1 MIAMAPANETAPSR
15 SDLRFA
21 ALVVCTGILIGLR
34 YHLALWTFDAHGFSE
49 LSDRLP
55 YWDFTNLWAGGR
67 MALDGHVAFLF
78 DVDSYRAALRRM
90 FSPDLPNQEWSYP
103 PSILVF
109 GTPLALLPILP
120 AYLAWTFAT
129 ILCLWLAVRPLRLGA
144 AAELAVLV
152 CPAVFINA
160 IFGQN
165 GALTTALL
173 ISGLVAAPKQPILA
187 GFLFGLLTVKPHLG
201 ILVPFCLLASGNWR
215 AIAAAAVSS
224 AALFAVTGAWFGFD
238 VWRLFWTETRPLM
251 TAILEAPYPQPY
263 QSNAATMFFLARSCG
278 SGLATAYA
286 MQAVATI
293 AAISA
298 AIWIWL
304 PRRQV
309 EHRERVVLTA
319 VLATLA
325 TPYGY
330 SYDTI
335 GLAVAV
341 AYLFA
346 TRSTM
351 PRILLTL
358 VWLYP
363 TVAHLINN
371 AGLGIGVLVPLCL
384 SAWMLADIR
393 RRERDILGS
402 GVSGSGML

>member
-1 MIAMAPANETAPSR
+1 MIAMAPANETAHSR

-55 YWDFTNLWAGGR
+55 YWDFTNLWAGSR

-109 GTPLALLPILP
+109 GAPLALLPIFP
-120 AYLAWTFAT
+120 AYFVWTFGT
-129 ILCLWLAVRPLRLGA
+129 IVCLWLAVRPLKLGA
-144 AAELAVLV
+144 AAELAILV

-173 ISGLVAAPKQPILA
+173 IGGLVATPKRPILA

-224 AALFAVTGAWFGFD
+224 AALFVVTGAWLGFD
-238 VWRLFWTETRPLM
+238 IWRLFWTETRPLM
-251 TAILEAPYPQPY
+251 AAILEAPYPQPY
-263 QSNAATMFFLARSCG
+263 QSNAATMFFLARACG
-278 SGLATAYA
+278 SGLAAAYA

-293 AAISA
+293 AAVAA

-304 PRRQV
+304 PWRRI
-309 EHRERVVLTA
+309 EHRERVVLTP

-341 AYLFA
+341 AYLFS

-351 PRILLTL
+351 PRIFLAL

-363 TVAHLINN
+363 AVAHLINN

-393 RRERDILGS
+393 RHERYALGS
-402 GVSGSGML
+402 GAPDSDIL

>member
-1 MIAMAPANETAPSR
+1 MAPANETAPSR